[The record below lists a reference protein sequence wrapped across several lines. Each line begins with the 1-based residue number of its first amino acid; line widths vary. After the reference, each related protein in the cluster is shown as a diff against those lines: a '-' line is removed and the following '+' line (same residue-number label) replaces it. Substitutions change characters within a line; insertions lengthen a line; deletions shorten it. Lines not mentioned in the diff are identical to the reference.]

1 MKKTLNLFLAIA
13 FALGIPLSAFGEN
26 ILVLG
31 AGITQGTADSIY
43 MKRDGSNDPDIT
55 GNLAATVAGNPL
67 SLTNT
72 TDSVDNIGFTLYSN
86 RGTGATG
93 DILRTPVYMDDD
105 GGTKLNVGS
114 WIYLGDDLAAKGGGS
129 ASVIWRARSGTP
141 IDVIRIDAVNDLVGA
156 NFFSVCLPPTCTG
169 NEVYTGMLGS
179 VTQLDY
185 KINNLSAWQVTPT
198 EFRFLAGRNMVIDDG
213 LQVADAFAVGLNLGA
228 LDGSVLAGFASTTQ
242 GTIPAPKMTSTQRD
256 NIGTPDEGLFVY
268 DLTNNVPNFHNGT
281 GFRAFLHIAASSLT
295 PGSVPFADGTSSLA
309 DDNANL
315 FWDNTDNQLGIGT
328 NTPDDSAILDVAS
341 TTAGILP
348 PRMTTAQ
355 LGAISSPAT
364 GLFGFNT
371 TTGTPQYY
379 DSSAWVNFAGP
390 ATKAGVK
397 TSGSFS
403 GNPQTV
409 TVTFNTAFPDAN
421 YSVSINGSDVR
432 DWSVDSQVAASFV
445 INSNAAQAL
454 SASVYWTAIAHYD
467 P

>member
-31 AGITQGTADSIY
+31 AGITQGTADSLY
-43 MKRDGSNDPDIT
+43 LSRLGDEAT
-55 GNLAATVAGNPL
+55 GVSKGWTFNYEGLPMTVA
-67 SLTNT
+67 NT
-72 TDSVDNIGFTLYSN
+72 TDSADLELLKLSHAQTPYGGDGNVGRVLFEFTDEE
-86 RGTGATG
+86 G
-93 DILRTPVYMDDD
+93 DLRIPLQIWAVMSDANPK
-105 GGTKLNVGS
+105 GGTDGQWDFYTNSITPALMFTINGVSDSVMCDLYAG
-114 WIYLGDDLAAKGGGS
+114 LGDAFDSGMRIGDGL
-129 ASVIWRARSGTP
+129 ILFETSGTP
-141 IDVIRIDAVNDLVGA
+141 RFEINEAGGYYRGVGLGAIIDGRLAVN
-156 NFFSVCLPPTCTG
+156 TT
-169 NEVYTGMLGS
+169 
-179 VTQLDY
+179 
-185 KINNLSAWQVTPT
+185 I
-198 EFRFLAGRNMVIDDG
+198 
-213 LQVADAFAVGLNLGA
+213 GA
-228 LDGSVLAGFASTTQ
+228 LDGSVLAGFVSTTQ

-268 DLTNNVPNFHNGT
+268 DLTNNVPNFYNGT
-281 GFRAFLHIAASSLT
+281 GFRAFLHIAATSLT
-295 PGSVPFADGTSSLA
+295 NGSVPFADSASSLA
-309 DDNANL
+309 QDNANF
-315 FWDNTDNQLGIGT
+315 FWDDTDNQLGIGT